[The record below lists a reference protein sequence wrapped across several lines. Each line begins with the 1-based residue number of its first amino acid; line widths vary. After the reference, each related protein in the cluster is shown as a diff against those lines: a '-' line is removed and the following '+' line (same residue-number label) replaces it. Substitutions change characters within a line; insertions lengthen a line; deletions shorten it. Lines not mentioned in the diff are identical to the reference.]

1 MSTLV
6 VYTQDKLDIVNEEM
20 ESLRRDMETLKR
32 KQTEILE
39 LKKKCNEK
47 IHFRGLIADWTQW
60 KKEFVTLKTGPLK
73 SSKRELPW
81 WLSG

>member
-1 MSTLV
+1 M

-39 LKKKCNEK
+39 LKKN
-47 IHFRGLIADWTQW
+47 AM
-60 KKEFVTLKTGPLK
+60 KKFI
-73 SSKRELPW
+73 
-81 WLSG
+81 